1 MKYFSEKLNKVFDDV
16 ESLEKEE
23 CLLEEKNKRKAEI
36 AAIKK
41 AREQEVEEAFKK
53 TLEARKQ
60 AKDLIKQADEEY
72 ENLKSKFITD
82 YGYFHMSFNDADG
95 KQVITVNDLIEDFFG
110 NFPFN
115 W

>member
-23 CLLEEKNKRKAEI
+23 CLLEEKNKQKAEL

-41 AREQEVEEAFKK
+41 SRAQEVEEAFKK

-72 ENLKSKFITD
+72 
-82 YGYFHMSFNDADG
+82 
-95 KQVITVNDLIEDFFG
+95 
-110 NFPFN
+110 
-115 W
+115 

>member
-23 CLLEEKNKRKAEI
+23 RLLEEKNKQKAEL

-41 AREQEVEEAFKK
+41 SRAQEVE
-53 TLEARKQ
+53 EARKQ